1 MATIALTPGRV
12 PPHDLDAEVS
22 VLGSILL
29 DPLSI
34 AKVLQFLHPEDF
46 YRENNGQVYRAAL
59 DLFAAGEPIDNV
71 TLAAQLQTLGMLDRV
86 GGRAALASMQSAVP
100 TSANIEY
107 YGRIIKEKAYKRRL
121 ISAGANIAGFGY
133 DDGVE
138 AEAAINQAQSLVF
151 GVADDRD
158 QRELS
163 KLYDLLGPA
172 MERISLQMESGQG
185 VVGVPSG
192 FHDLDRMTGGFK
204 DSDLII
210 VAGRPSMGKCV
221 RSNSLID
228 DPATGE
234 RTTIEDAVRR
244 QMPSVF
250 GFGWDGLIEAQEV
263 HAWVDSGIKPCF
275 KVTTRTGRS
284 VEVTGHHPFLTTKG
298 WQPLHDIAIGTRIGV
313 PRWVR
318 CFGDDQSMQMGKV
331 RLLAYFIAE
340 GGLTGTTPG
349 FTNTDPEI
357 LADFHL
363 LIASHFPSLK
373 VRQNAISYFP
383 SGPRGGRPNP
393 LTTWLK
399 ELGMMGKLA
408 AEKRFPDS
416 VWRWDRDRLRE
427 FIKVLMSCDGTVYS
441 MTGYPRIEFAVA
453 SEGLAQDMHHALV
466 RFGIVAKLWKKKDRC
481 WRVEITEPVSVRRY
495 QTQIG
500 WIGEKSRRFTTEL
513 PNRRSNVGHLSKEIW
528 SDVRFSA
535 DRRGM
540 TLLEL
545 ARRAGEP
552 HSEERGFNPHTSRGL
567 PSHRLAAYADVL
579 NDVALRQIASDDI
592 YWDEVV
598 SIEATGEHQVY
609 DLTVPDTNNFIA
621 QDILVH
627 NTSFALNVG
636 LHAALE
642 NKKSIAIFSL
652 EMSKEQLT
660 ERLLTEQAQID
671 AQRLHRGLLSEAEF
685 DRVSN
690 ALGPLGEASIYI
702 DDTPV
707 MDELTLQLKAR
718 QAKMRHGI
726 DMIIVDYLQL
736 MHGRSRGDDNRVQE
750 VSSISRALK
759 GLARELRIPVL
770 AISQLSRAPEQ
781 RPDKRPILS
790 DLRESGCL
798 SGDTPIYLPD
808 TGAYVPIRELA
819 GKSGFRVLALDEK
832 WWRMTPKTVTNAFAT
847 GTKPV
852 FKMTTK
858 LGRRIRATSNHKFR
872 TIEGWK
878 RLDELHP
885 GDRIALPRV
894 LQGPEKDTMS
904 YEELGLLGH
913 LIGDGCTLPTH
924 AIQYTTVDPSLA
936 ELVANL
942 ATQVFGDRVRPRIH
956 PERSW
961 IQVCLPPT
969 QHLTHGVHNPIRVW
983 LEGLGAFGF
992 RSHEKRVPAKVFSQ
1006 SALGIAVFLRHLWA
1020 TDGCVHLSHGVSHYA
1035 NVYYASSSAGL
1046 AQDVQCLLLRLGI
1059 NAKLTRHSQPGKGRD
1074 QYHVSVSG
1082 QHEILAFLEIV
1093 GVLGAEKTEHK
1104 AAILEYLSAR
1114 EPNTNRDVIP
1124 AAAWRLHAV
1133 PAMQMAGIT
1142 TRAMQAGMESRYSG
1156 TGIFDQ
1162 NLSRDRAKRLAGVV
1176 KSSDLEL
1183 LAISDV
1189 YWDRIVGIEPAGVEE
1204 VYDLTVDNL
1213 HSFVAGNVIA
1223 HNSIEQ
1229 DSDLVMFLFRPE
1241 YYKSDERPGIAEVIV
1256 SKHRNGP
1263 TGMIEL
1269 KFRRDHTRFYNLET
1283 RRPEPGTE

>member
-210 VAGRPSMGKCV
+210 VAGRPSMGK
-221 RSNSLID
+221 
-228 DPATGE
+228 T
-234 RTTIEDAVRR
+234 
-244 QMPSVF
+244 
-250 GFGWDGLIEAQEV
+250 
-263 HAWVDSGIKPCF
+263 
-275 KVTTRTGRS
+275 
-284 VEVTGHHPFLTTKG
+284 
-298 WQPLHDIAIGTRIGV
+298 
-313 PRWVR
+313 
-318 CFGDDQSMQMGKV
+318 SM
-331 RLLAYFIAE
+331 
-340 GGLTGTTPG
+340 
-349 FTNTDPEI
+349 
-357 LADFHL
+357 
-363 LIASHFPSLK
+363 
-373 VRQNAISYFP
+373 
-383 SGPRGGRPNP
+383 
-393 LTTWLK
+393 
-399 ELGMMGKLA
+399 
-408 AEKRFPDS
+408 
-416 VWRWDRDRLRE
+416 
-427 FIKVLMSCDGTVYS
+427 
-441 MTGYPRIEFAVA
+441 
-453 SEGLAQDMHHALV
+453 
-466 RFGIVAKLWKKKDRC
+466 
-481 WRVEITEPVSVRRY
+481 
-495 QTQIG
+495 
-500 WIGEKSRRFTTEL
+500 
-513 PNRRSNVGHLSKEIW
+513 
-528 SDVRFSA
+528 
-535 DRRGM
+535 
-540 TLLEL
+540 
-545 ARRAGEP
+545 
-552 HSEERGFNPHTSRGL
+552 
-567 PSHRLAAYADVL
+567 
-579 NDVALRQIASDDI
+579 
-592 YWDEVV
+592 
-598 SIEATGEHQVY
+598 
-609 DLTVPDTNNFIA
+609 
-621 QDILVH
+621 
-627 NTSFALNVG
+627 ALNIA
-636 LHAALE
+636 LYAALE
-642 NKKSIAIFSL
+642 AKKSIAIFSL

-690 ALGPLGEASIYI
+690 ALGPLGEAAIYI

-726 DMIIVDYLQL
+726 DMILVDYLQL

-759 GLARELRIPVL
+759 GLARELRIPVI

-798 SGDTPIYLPD
+798 AGDTPIYLPD
-808 TGAYVPIRELA
+808 TGTYVPIRELA

-832 WWRMTPKTVTNAFAT
+832 WWRMDAKTVTNAFAT

-852 FKMTTK
+852 FKLTTK
-858 LGRRIRATSNHKFR
+858 LGRRIRATGNHKFR

-878 RLDELHP
+878 RLDELKP
-885 GDRIALPRV
+885 GDRIAVPRV
-894 LQGPEKDTMS
+894 LQGPETDTMTRA
-904 YEELGLLGH
+904 ELGLVGH

-924 AIQYTTVDPSLA
+924 AIQYTTNDPILA
-936 ELVANL
+936 ETVVDL
-942 ATQVFGDRVRPRIH
+942 AKDVFGDAIRPRIH

-961 IQVCLPPT
+961 IQVYLPPT
-969 QHLTHGVHNPIRVW
+969 QHLTHRVHNPVRVW
-983 LEGLGAFGF
+983 LERLGAFGL
-992 RSHEKRVPAKVFSQ
+992 RSYEKRVPAKVFNQ

-1035 NVYYASSSAGL
+1035 NVYYASSSEGL

-1059 NAKLTRHSQPGKGRD
+1059 NAKLTRHSQLSKGRD

-1082 QHEILAFLEIV
+1082 QHEVLAFLEIV

-1104 AAILEYLSAR
+1104 AAILEYLNAR

-1156 TGIFDQ
+1156 TGIYDQ
-1162 NLSRDRAKRLAGVV
+1162 NLSRDRAKRLAWVV

-1183 LAISDV
+1183 LALSDV